1 MRRGRSTGLPEG
13 RGIRRAI
20 DTDAKMPCTR
30 RNTRTGHLMAPDTGY
45 YLACRPL
52 MFARPGSSYRIT
64 SQGCEQGRGAGEGR
78 KN

>member
-45 YLACRPL
+45 YLASVP
-52 MFARPGSSYRIT
+52 
-64 SQGCEQGRGAGEGR
+64 
-78 KN
+78 